1 MNIARVKRV
10 VLVSLVAV
18 TVAVTGVAPL
28 SSRPVEA
35 AGSWRTAK
43 QCEAEAYRSHDDMYY
58 SNCINNKSYEGMVFR
73 AYIVV
78 LGRYPDARGFKY
90 WSAKAAQQSSGTT
103 TITVINGLM
112 KSSTFK
118 TKYNYADTRK
128 FVSATYDRA
137 FNRVG
142 AGDPS
147 GVTYWTNQIN
157 SKKISRAQFLANFT
171 QNSRTK
177 TTWSLEAPCYTN
189 PYYCAD

>member
-1 MNIARVKRV
+1 MSTAWVKKAF
-10 VLVSLVAV
+10 LVSFVAI

-28 SSRPVEA
+28 SSRSVEA
-35 AGSWRTAK
+35 AGSWKTAK
-43 QCEAEAYRSHDDMYY
+43 VCEAEAYRSNDDMYY
-58 SNCINNKSYEGMVFR
+58 SKCINTRSYEGMVFR

-78 LGRYPDARGFKY
+78 LGRYPDPSGFKY
-90 WSAKAAQQSSGTT
+90 WSSQAAKQTSAKS
-103 TITVINGLM
+103 TITVVNGLM
-112 KSSTFK
+112 RSNTFK
-118 TKYNYADTRK
+118 TKYNYTDTRT
-128 FVSATYDRA
+128 FVSAAYDRA

-147 GVTYWTNQIN
+147 GIAYWTNQIN
-157 SKKISRAQFLANFT
+157 AKRITRAQFLANFT